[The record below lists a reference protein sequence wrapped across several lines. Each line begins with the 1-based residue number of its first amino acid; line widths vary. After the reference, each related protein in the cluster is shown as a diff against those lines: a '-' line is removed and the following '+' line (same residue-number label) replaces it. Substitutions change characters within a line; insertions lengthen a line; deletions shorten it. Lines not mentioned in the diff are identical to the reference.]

1 MSSLWLV
8 KKTAVAA
15 SEGDCGGGLNQFFF
29 LVGFVGCAQLQERLG
44 CCGLLEIFGE
54 VIVGGSCWRSFW
66 RWRIV
71 G

>member
-29 LVGFVGCAQLQERLG
+29 WLDLLVVHNC
-44 CCGLLEIFGE
+44 
-54 VIVGGSCWRSFW
+54 RSGW
-66 RWRIV
+66 V
-71 G
+71 VVVY